1 MINKPFSQR
10 LRQWLNNDKKKTPQD
25 LINTFSEKSFA
36 MLFLILMAIPA
47 LPLPTGGVTHV
58 FEIISM
64 LLALELIAG
73 ARKVWL
79 PKKWRGLNLP
89 PRLQKSTL
97 PFLIR
102 IIGRVE
108 KFSQPRL
115 NFLLNNVASIRIIG
129 LLIFVFSLFAFLAPP
144 FSGLDT
150 LPALGVVII
159 SLAIILEDFLLF
171 LLGLVAGSVGI
182 GLVIGIGKAIINI
195 FSN

>member
-1 MINKPFSQR
+1 MNTKPFSQR
-10 LRQWLNNDKKKTPQD
+10 LDEWLKNDKLNTLED
-25 LINTFSEKSFA
+25 LINAFAEISFA

-47 LPLPTGGVTHV
+47 LPLPTGGATHV

-79 PKKWRGLNLP
+79 PKKWIGLNLP
-89 PRLQKSTL
+89 IRLQNSTL

-102 IIGRVE
+102 IIRKVE
-108 KFSQPRL
+108 KYSRPRFSVL
-115 NFLLNNVASIRIIG
+115 ISNAAADRIIG
-129 LLIFVFSLFAFLAPP
+129 LLVFILSLFAFLAPP

-159 SLAIILEDFLLF
+159 SLALILEDFLLF
-171 LLGLVAGSVGI
+171 LFGLVLGAVGI
-182 GLVIGIGKAIINI
+182 GLVIGIGKAIISM
-195 FSN
+195 F